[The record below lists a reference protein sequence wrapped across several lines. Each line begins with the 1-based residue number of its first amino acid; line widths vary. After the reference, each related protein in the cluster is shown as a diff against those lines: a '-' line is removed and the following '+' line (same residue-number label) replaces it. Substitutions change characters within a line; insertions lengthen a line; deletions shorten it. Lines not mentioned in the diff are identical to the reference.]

1 MAKYNNT
8 KIRVDGRLFDSKAE
22 AARWQELQLLER
34 AGEITEL
41 ERQVEYELIP
51 KQKGERAVKYI
62 ADFRYVDNEGKTVVE
77 DTKGVK
83 TPVWII
89 KRKLMLR
96 VHGIRVREVW
106 HGRACSGIS
115 DTVCINSL

>member
-1 MAKYNNT
+1 MTKYNNT

-22 AARWQELQLLER
+22 AARWQELQMLER

-62 ADFRYVDNEGKTVVE
+62 ADFRYKDHEGETVVE
-77 DTKGVK
+77 DTKGVR
-83 TPVWII
+83 TPVYIL

-96 VHGIRVREVW
+96 VHGIRIREV
-106 HGRACSGIS
+106 
-115 DTVCINSL
+115 

>member
-1 MAKYNNT
+1 MASKYNNT

-51 KQKGERAVKYI
+51 KQKGERAAKYI
-62 ADFRYVDNEGKTVVE
+62 ADFRYKDHEGKVVVE
-77 DTKGVK
+77 DTKGVR
-83 TPVWII
+83 TPVYIL
-89 KRKLMLR
+89 KRKLLLW
-96 VHGIRVREVW
+96 VHGIRIQEV
-106 HGRACSGIS
+106 
-115 DTVCINSL
+115 

>member
-1 MAKYNNT
+1 MKYNNT

-51 KQKGERAVKYI
+51 KQKGERAAKYV
-62 ADFRYVDNEGKTVVE
+62 ADFRYVDHEGKTVVE

-96 VHGIRVREVW
+96 VHGIRVREV
-106 HGRACSGIS
+106 
-115 DTVCINSL
+115 

>member
-22 AARWQELQLLER
+22 AARWQELCLLER

-62 ADFRYVDNEGKTVVE
+62 ADFRYVDHEGETVVE
-77 DTKGVK
+77 DTKGVR
-83 TPVWII
+83 TPVYIL
-89 KRKLMLR
+89 KRKLLLW
-96 VHGIRVREVW
+96 VHGIRIREV
-106 HGRACSGIS
+106 
-115 DTVCINSL
+115 

>member
-1 MAKYNNT
+1 MKYNNT

-41 ERQVEYELIP
+41 ERQVEYELVP

-62 ADFRYVDNEGKTVVE
+62 ADFRYIDHDGKTVVE

-83 TPVWII
+83 TPVYIL

-96 VHGIRVREVW
+96 VHGIKIREV
-106 HGRACSGIS
+106 
-115 DTVCINSL
+115 

>member
-1 MAKYNNT
+1 MSKYGNT

-62 ADFRYVDNEGKTVVE
+62 ADFRYKGHEGKVVVE
-77 DTKGVK
+77 DTKGVR
-83 TPVWII
+83 TPVYIL

-96 VHGIRVREVW
+96 VHGIRIREV
-106 HGRACSGIS
+106 
-115 DTVCINSL
+115 

>member
-8 KIRVDGRLFDSKAE
+8 KIRVGGRLFDSKAE
-22 AARWQELQLLER
+22 AARWQELQMLER

-41 ERQVEYELIP
+41 ERQVEYELVP

-62 ADFRYVDNEGKTVVE
+62 ADFRYIDHDGKTVVE

-96 VHGIRVREVW
+96 VHGIRVREV
-106 HGRACSGIS
+106 
-115 DTVCINSL
+115 

>member
-1 MAKYNNT
+1 MSKYGNT

-62 ADFRYVDNEGKTVVE
+62 ADFRYIDHEGKTVVE
-77 DTKGVK
+77 DTKGVR

-96 VHGIRVREVW
+96 VHGIRVREV
-106 HGRACSGIS
+106 
-115 DTVCINSL
+115 

>member
-1 MAKYNNT
+1 MTKYNNT

-22 AARWQELQLLER
+22 AARWQELSLLER

-62 ADFRYVDNEGKTVVE
+62 ADFRYVDHEGKVVVE
-77 DTKGVK
+77 DTKGVR
-83 TPVWII
+83 TPVYIL

-96 VHGIRVREVW
+96 VHGIRVREV
-106 HGRACSGIS
+106 
-115 DTVCINSL
+115 

>member
-1 MAKYNNT
+1 MKYGNT

-62 ADFRYVDNEGKTVVE
+62 ADFRYIDHEGNTVVE

-83 TPVWII
+83 TQVWII
-89 KRKLMLR
+89 KRKMMLR
-96 VHGIRVREVW
+96 VHGIRVREV
-106 HGRACSGIS
+106 
-115 DTVCINSL
+115 

>member
-1 MAKYNNT
+1 MKYNNT

-62 ADFRYVDNEGKTVVE
+62 ADFRYKDHEGETVVE

-83 TPVWII
+83 TPVYIL
-89 KRKLMLR
+89 KRKLLLW
-96 VHGIRVREVW
+96 VHGIRVREV
-106 HGRACSGIS
+106 
-115 DTVCINSL
+115 

>member
-1 MAKYNNT
+1 MKYNNT

-41 ERQVEYELIP
+41 ERQVEYELIH

-62 ADFRYVDNEGKTVVE
+62 ADFRYVDHEGKTVVE

-96 VHGIRVREVW
+96 VHGIRVREV
-106 HGRACSGIS
+106 
-115 DTVCINSL
+115 

>member
-22 AARWQELQLLER
+22 AARWQELQMFER

-62 ADFRYVDNEGKTVVE
+62 ADFRYKDHEGNTVVE

-96 VHGIRVREVW
+96 VHGIRVREV
-106 HGRACSGIS
+106 
-115 DTVCINSL
+115 

>member
-1 MAKYNNT
+1 MTKYNNT

-22 AARWQELQLLER
+22 AARWQELQMLER

-62 ADFRYVDNEGKTVVE
+62 ADFRYVDHEGKTVVE

-96 VHGIRVREVW
+96 VHGIRVREV
-106 HGRACSGIS
+106 
-115 DTVCINSL
+115 

>member
-1 MAKYNNT
+1 MKYNNT

-51 KQKGERAVKYI
+51 KQKGERAAKYI
-62 ADFRYVDNEGKTVVE
+62 ADFRYVDHEGKVVVE
-77 DTKGVK
+77 DTKGVR
-83 TPVWII
+83 TPAYIL

-96 VHGIRVREVW
+96 VHGIRVREV
-106 HGRACSGIS
+106 
-115 DTVCINSL
+115 

>member
-1 MAKYNNT
+1 MKYNNT

-62 ADFRYVDNEGKTVVE
+62 ADFRYVDHEGKVVVE

-83 TPVWII
+83 TPVYIL

-96 VHGIRVREVW
+96 VHGIRVREV
-106 HGRACSGIS
+106 
-115 DTVCINSL
+115 

>member
-1 MAKYNNT
+1 MKYNNT

-62 ADFRYVDNEGKTVVE
+62 ADFRYVDHDGKTVVE
-77 DTKGVK
+77 DTKGVR
-83 TPVWII
+83 TPVYIL
-89 KRKLMLR
+89 KRKLMKY
-96 VHGIRVREVW
+96 VHGITIQEV
-106 HGRACSGIS
+106 
-115 DTVCINSL
+115 

>member
-1 MAKYNNT
+1 MTKYNNT

-22 AARWQELQLLER
+22 AARWQELSLLER
-34 AGEITEL
+34 AGEIAEL

-62 ADFRYVDNEGKTVVE
+62 ADFRYKDHEGKTVVE

-96 VHGIRVREVW
+96 VHGIRVREV
-106 HGRACSGIS
+106 
-115 DTVCINSL
+115 

>member
-1 MAKYNNT
+1 MKYNNT

-51 KQKGERAVKYI
+51 KQKGERAAKYV

-77 DTKGVK
+77 DTKGVR
-83 TPVWII
+83 TPVYIL
-89 KRKLMLR
+89 KRKLLLW
-96 VHGIRVREVW
+96 VHGIRIREV
-106 HGRACSGIS
+106 
-115 DTVCINSL
+115 

>member
-22 AARWQELQLLER
+22 AARWQELSLLER

-62 ADFRYVDNEGKTVVE
+62 ADFRYKDHEGETVVE

-83 TPVWII
+83 TPVYIL
-89 KRKLMLR
+89 KRKLLLW
-96 VHGIRVREVW
+96 VHGIRIREV
-106 HGRACSGIS
+106 
-115 DTVCINSL
+115 

>member
-1 MAKYNNT
+1 MKYNNT

-51 KQKGERAVKYI
+51 KQPGERAVKYI
-62 ADFRYVDNEGKTVVE
+62 ADFRYKDHEGNTVVE

-83 TPVWII
+83 TPVYIL

-96 VHGIRVREVW
+96 VHGIRVREV
-106 HGRACSGIS
+106 
-115 DTVCINSL
+115 

>member
-1 MAKYNNT
+1 MKYNNT
-8 KIRVDGRLFDSKAE
+8 KVRVDGRLFDSKAE
-22 AARWQELQLLER
+22 AARWQELQMLER

-62 ADFRYVDNEGKTVVE
+62 ADFRYIDHDGKTVVE
-77 DTKGVK
+77 DTKGVR

-96 VHGIRVREVW
+96 VHGIRVREV
-106 HGRACSGIS
+106 
-115 DTVCINSL
+115 

>member
-1 MAKYNNT
+1 MASKYNNT

-41 ERQVEYELIP
+41 ERQVEYELVP

-62 ADFRYVDNEGKTVVE
+62 ADFRYKDHEGNTVVE

-83 TPVWII
+83 TPVYIL

-96 VHGIRVREVW
+96 VHGIRIREV
-106 HGRACSGIS
+106 
-115 DTVCINSL
+115 

>member
-1 MAKYNNT
+1 MSKYGNT

-22 AARWQELQLLER
+22 AARWQELSLLER

-77 DTKGVK
+77 DTKGVR
-83 TPVWII
+83 TPVYIL
-89 KRKLMLR
+89 KRKLLLW
-96 VHGIRVREVW
+96 VHGIRVREV
-106 HGRACSGIS
+106 
-115 DTVCINSL
+115 

>member
-22 AARWQELQLLER
+22 AARWQELCLLER

-51 KQKGERAVKYI
+51 KQKGERSAKYI
-62 ADFRYVDNEGKTVVE
+62 AEFRYKDHEGKTVVE
-77 DTKGVK
+77 DTKGVR
-83 TPVWII
+83 TPAYIL
-89 KRKLMLR
+89 KRKLLLW
-96 VHGIRVREVW
+96 VHGIRIREV
-106 HGRACSGIS
+106 
-115 DTVCINSL
+115 

>member
-1 MAKYNNT
+1 MKYNNT

-22 AARWQELQLLER
+22 SARWLELLLLER
-34 AGEITEL
+34 VGEITEL

-62 ADFRYVDNEGKTVVE
+62 ADFRYKDYEGKTVVE
-77 DTKGVK
+77 DTKGVR
-83 TPVWII
+83 TPVYIL

-96 VHGIRVREVW
+96 VHGIRIREV
-106 HGRACSGIS
+106 
-115 DTVCINSL
+115 

>member
-1 MAKYNNT
+1 MKYNNT

-34 AGEITEL
+34 AGEIKEL

-62 ADFRYVDNEGKTVVE
+62 ADFRYIDHDGKTVVE

-83 TPVWII
+83 TPVYIL

-96 VHGIRVREVW
+96 VHGIRIREV
-106 HGRACSGIS
+106 
-115 DTVCINSL
+115 

>member
-1 MAKYNNT
+1 MKYNNT

-34 AGEITEL
+34 AGEIAEL

-62 ADFRYVDNEGKTVVE
+62 ADFRYKDHEGETVVE

-83 TPVWII
+83 TPVYIL
-89 KRKLMLR
+89 KRKLLLW
-96 VHGIRVREVW
+96 VHGIRIREV
-106 HGRACSGIS
+106 
-115 DTVCINSL
+115 

>member
-1 MAKYNNT
+1 MTKYNNT

-41 ERQVEYELIP
+41 ERQVEYELVP

-62 ADFRYVDNEGKTVVE
+62 ADFRYVDHEGKVVVE
-77 DTKGVK
+77 DTKGVR

-96 VHGIRVREVW
+96 VHGIRVREV
-106 HGRACSGIS
+106 
-115 DTVCINSL
+115 